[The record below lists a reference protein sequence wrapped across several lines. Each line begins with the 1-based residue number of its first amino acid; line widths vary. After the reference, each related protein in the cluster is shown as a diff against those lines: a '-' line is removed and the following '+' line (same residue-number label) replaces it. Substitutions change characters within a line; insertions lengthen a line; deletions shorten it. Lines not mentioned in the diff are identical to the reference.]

1 MRRNQQIVLIA
12 IVLIGVVTLLAAV
25 ARQTRVPQKT
35 VVPAVMP
42 IQKSSLEIGSEID
55 RLMNRFV
62 QGDFPDEP
70 VSYTGGG
77 WSMTLPD
84 GRLMDR
90 NGLRTVFAVRVIDCG
105 VNAVPHLFK
114 WVMHDNLAMR
124 YIAAYSLEQITGIRC
139 NIIWF
144 DQKDAS
150 QQRENA
156 VARWQQWWNRCAD
169 GTQGG

>member
-1 MRRNQQIVLIA
+1 MRRNQQTMPIA
-12 IVLIGVVTLLAAV
+12 IVLIGAVTLLAGV

-35 VVPAVMP
+35 VAPAVMS
-42 IQKSSLEIGSEID
+42 IQKSSPEIGSEID

-70 VSYTGGG
+70 ISYTGGG
-77 WSMTLPD
+77 WTMKLPD
-84 GRLMDR
+84 GKQMDR
-90 NGLRTVFAVRVIDCG
+90 DGLRTVFAVRLIDCG

-114 WVMHDNLAMR
+114 WVMHDNLAIR

-139 NIIWF
+139 NFIWF
-144 DQKDAS
+144 DQKDAD
-150 QQRENA
+150 QQREIA